1 MLSKLID
8 EFNKNRGKM
17 VAASVIKL
25 LDESM
30 SSWRPRKIK
39 TGGLPNTS
47 FILRKPEPLGTEF
60 KSMACSETGK

>member
-8 EFNKNRGKM
+8 KFNENRGNI

-30 SSWRPRKIK
+30 SAWRPRKSK
-39 TGGLPNTS
+39 TGGLPNLS
-47 FILRKPEPLGTEF
+47 FILRQPEPLGTEF